1 MTSPAFARNPA
12 ERARSDAA
20 RAAEGT
26 RRYMDDE
33 RPVADAEL
41 VRRTLAG
48 ETAAYTTLVDRHS
61 RACLRFATRL
71 LGNREDAEDATQET
85 FLRAYRALGTYEE
98 RTAFRT
104 WLFAILINRCRTA
117 LLQRGRRERRV
128 QPDGDALE
136 RAASPAVAPLVELR
150 VEIARA
156 LATLA
161 PEQREAF
168 LLKHV
173 EQLEYEEM
181 AGITG
186 VGVSALKMRVQ
197 RACTRLRES
206 LKDLRHER

>member
-1 MTSPAFARNPA
+1 MTSPAFARNAPP
-12 ERARSDAA
+12 RAMSDAA
-20 RAAEGT
+20 RAGEGT
-26 RRYMDDE
+26 TRCMDDE

-71 LGNREDAEDATQET
+71 LGNREDAEDATQEA

-117 LLQRGRRERRV
+117 LLQRGRRERRI
-128 QPDGDALE
+128 QSDGDAVD
-136 RAASPAVAPLVELR
+136 RAACDSLAPGVELR
-150 VEIARA
+150 VEITRA
-156 LATLA
+156 LAALA

-181 AGITG
+181 AEITG
-186 VGVSALKMRVQ
+186 AGVSALKMRVQ
-197 RACTRLRES
+197 RACARLRAS
-206 LKDLRHER
+206 LRDLRDE